1 MQFAVLTK
9 KVPNCLFVEKRQQE
23 ISYYI
28 WYLSNMAAVFQTC
41 LTNCWKT
48 SFESLT

>member
-9 KVPNCLFVEKRQQE
+9 KVPNCLFVDKRQQE

-41 LTNCWKT
+41 LTTKLL
-48 SFESLT
+48 EDLI